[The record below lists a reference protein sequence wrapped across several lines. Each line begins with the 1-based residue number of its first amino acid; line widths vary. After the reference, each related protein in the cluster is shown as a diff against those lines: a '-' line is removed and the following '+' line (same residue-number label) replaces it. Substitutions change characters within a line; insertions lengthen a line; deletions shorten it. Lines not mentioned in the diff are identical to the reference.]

1 MVGKNLQV
9 PTDLCFVVKLTAL
22 FSYLKKAA
30 HIISLKTN
38 KYTGGSTPA
47 CAALHIW
54 SFSLHPAVLPPDN
67 ISCLCPIFLCLN
79 TLTLSLSLSMPCEL
93 SVLVH
98 LLLLH
103 LSPWLQ
109 SCITLS
115 PSLSTLCESV
125 FHPFH
130 SSHYFSLISLFV
142 HPPPV
147 LLHAAGPVR
156 GFSCIF
162 MTLASAVLQSCFIC
176 LADDEISLALS
187 PQFVSWAIA
196 LSGKTFVKDAHQDI
210 CTYQHWGKWWWNSF
224 VYVKTKMYLCFGK

>member
-9 PTDLCFVVKLTAL
+9 PTDLCFAVKLTEL
-22 FSYLKKAA
+22 FSYLKKTA

-38 KYTGGSTPA
+38 KYTGVPLLLALLCTFGLSPCILQCSHLTTSAACVLFFSASTP
-47 CAALHIW
+47 C
-54 SFSLHPAVLPPDN
+54 LP
-67 ISCLCPIFLCLN
+67 
-79 TLTLSLSLSMPCEL
+79 LSLSMPCEL

-115 PSLSTLCESV
+115 PSLSTLCEFV

-162 MTLASAVLQSCFIC
+162 MTLAPAVLQSCFIC

>member
-30 HIISLKTN
+30 LIISLKTN

-115 PSLSTLCESV
+115 PSLSTLCEFV
-125 FHPFH
+125 FHPFQPH
-130 SSHYFSLISLFV
+130 
-142 HPPPV
+142 
-147 LLHAAGPVR
+147 
-156 GFSCIF
+156 
-162 MTLASAVLQSCFIC
+162 QSFCPSPSC
-176 LADDEISLALS
+176 LAACCWSCKRLFLHIHDISISCVTIMLYLS
-187 PQFVSWAIA
+187 CWRW
-196 LSGKTFVKDAHQDI
+196 D
-210 CTYQHWGKWWWNSF
+210 
-224 VYVKTKMYLCFGK
+224 